1 MLRYARRMLDVSIDL
16 FARSLRTITMTTL
29 NQAPQHRSLVL
40 LASTLSLSSSLLAD
54 PPATTPTPTAAPT
67 VVGPGPL
74 APRGYPSPDTASDR
88 LLNLANGAIGRS
100 SIAPIAV
107 SREGRAI
114 GALILGNQ
122 DFSKKL
128 PALLLVGGM
137 DGVNLAST
145 EQVCAA
151 VSQVLRDHPAL
162 LDSMRIYAIPE
173 ANPDARAWAIAQ
185 GTPRATNA
193 RQVDDDRDGA
203 LDEDP
208 PFDFTGEGQCVTMR
222 RVAPAGE
229 TATHLIDAVDPR
241 ILRVANKDKG
251 ERATHEVTIEAI
263 DHDLDG
269 KLGEDA
275 IGGTDLDRNFPHRW
289 AEFAIDAGPYP
300 LSEPE
305 SMGIARFV
313 RDHPDIVS
321 AVVFGRHDTLVNF
334 PDTKDKDSTG
344 RTPMVYL
351 AEDHAVYR
359 DFAKLWKDSTKLEKS
374 ETRDLAGSLVLWLAD
389 HRGIAAV
396 AANGWS
402 RPEVPKVEAVAVEGA
417 PAPTPA
423 KETGDA
429 EQAAWL
435 EVSDKLYGSEGF
447 IPWAPHTHAIWGDV
461 EIGGFAPFFRVSPT
475 WAQANVLS
483 DTTAKFIIAL
493 CAKAPAI
500 EVSEPRITA
509 LANGLAKVQLRV
521 TNIGSMA
528 TTTEM
533 GRTTS
538 VIPPMVVRLINHETN
553 AAIAPSDVLSGRPVN
568 KIERLAP
575 GASQE
580 YSWLVRMPATGALDI
595 AVSGPTF
602 DTITRST
609 QLSQETS
616 R

>member
-1 MLRYARRMLDVSIDL
+1 MLDSSIDL
-16 FARSLRTITMTTL
+16 IARGLRMNRAQL
-29 NQAPQHRSLVL
+29 HCSCAL
-40 LASTLSLSSSLLAD
+40 LASTLACNASLLAD
-54 PPATTPTPTAAPT
+54 PPVVPATPTTPAATPA
-67 VVGPGPL
+67 VVEPGPL
-74 APRGYPSPDTASDR
+74 APRGYPSPDNTSDR
-88 LLNLANGAIGRS
+88 LLNLCNGAVGRS
-100 SIAPIAV
+100 SIAPVAV
-107 SREGRAI
+107 SREGRPI

-122 DFSKKL
+122 DFTKKL
-128 PALLLVGGM
+128 PAMLLVGGM

-151 VSQVLRDHPAL
+151 VYQLLRDHPTL

-173 ANPDARAWAIAQ
+173 ANPDARAWAISQ

-193 RQVDDDRDGA
+193 RLVDDDRDGA
-203 LDEDP
+203 IDEDP
-208 PFDFTGEGQCVTMR
+208 PFDFTGDGRFVTMR

-229 TATHLIDAVDPR
+229 TATHVIDAVDPR
-241 ILRVANKDKG
+241 ILRVANKEKG
-251 ERATHEVTIEAI
+251 ERATHEVTIEAV
-263 DHDLDG
+263 DNDLDG

-289 AEFAIDAGPYP
+289 PEFAIDAGPFP

-351 AEDHAVYR
+351 TEDHAVYR
-359 DFAKLWKDSTKLEKS
+359 EFAKLWKDSTKLEKS
-374 ETRDLAGSLVLWLAD
+374 LNADLAGSLVLWLAD

-402 RPEVPKVEAVAVEGA
+402 RPEIPKPPADA
-417 PAPTPA
+417 PAASPPAPA

-447 IPWAPHTHAIWGDV
+447 LAWEPRKHAIWGDI
-461 EIGGFAPFFRVSPT
+461 ELGGFAPFFRSCPT
-475 WAQANVLS
+475 WAQANTLS

-493 CAKAPAI
+493 CAKTPMI
-500 EVSEPRITA
+500 EVSEPRITV
-509 LANGLAKVQLRV
+509 LAGGLASGLAQVQLRV
-521 TNIGSMA
+521 TNIGSLA

-533 GRTTS
+533 GRTDG
-538 VIPPMVVRLINHETN
+538 VVPPIVVRLCDHASST
-553 AAIAPSDVLSGRPVN
+553 ALPPSDVLSGRPVN
-568 KIERLAP
+568 KIDRLAA

-580 YSWLVRMPATGALDI
+580 YAWLVRMPATGAI
-595 AVSGPTF
+595 NIVVSGPTF
-602 DTITRST
+602 DTITRSAR
-609 QLSQETS
+609 LSQETS